1 MILERTYSM
10 ALIYEIRIKC
20 EKGNNNNIIF
30 VNINNKT
37 YCLLSMIWKWLSNH
51 KTNFWH
57 LKILN
62 IAENRTNKIEKKDP
76 RQFLWKETPVV

>member
-1 MILERTYSM
+1 MILERIYSV

-20 EKGNNNNIIF
+20 EKGNNNIIF
-30 VNINNKT
+30 VSINNKT
-37 YCLLSMIWKWLSNH
+37 YCLLSMIWKKLSNH

-62 IAENRTNKIEKKDP
+62 IAENRTNKIKIEKEDQ
-76 RQFLWKETPVV
+76 RQFL